1 MPTYVIPAAGVT
13 AASFFDPLTFVDPA
27 SPPVILGDDID
38 PATGEL
44 RSILSG
50 IHPVDSA
57 VIVAVRTVR
66 VRAAAVQDVGHRLS
80 DIKKVDEST
89 AKAIE
94 QELRRALQPLVDTRD
109 IRLDKIEI
117 EADPDTDSGA
127 SLLAYTN
134 LQAMT
139 ARTVKL

>member
-1 MPTYVIPAAGVT
+1 MPTYVIPPAGVS
-13 AASFFDPLTFVDPA
+13 AASYFDPLTFVDPA
-27 SPPVILGDDID
+27 TPPIILGDDID
-38 PATGEL
+38 PETGEL

-66 VRAAAVQDVGHRLS
+66 GSGAAVQDVGHRLG
-80 DIKKVDEST
+80 DIKKVDDST

-94 QELRRALQPLVDTRD
+94 QEFRRALQPLVDTRD
-109 IRLDKIEI
+109 IRIDKIEI
-117 EADPDTDSGA
+117 EADPDTDSG
-127 SLLAYTN
+127 SSFLAYTN